1 MESAEDSYEETVGIL
16 LDLKTSIARSAKDE
30 LNKYEIFHVVSH
42 AVYLQSRPLRMRNNP
57 LCSNLSAQR

>member
-30 LNKYEIFHVVSH
+30 LNKYKIFCVVIN
-42 AVYLQSRPLRMRNNP
+42 AVHPQSCPLRIRNNP

>member
-30 LNKYEIFHVVSH
+30 LNKYRIFYVVIN
-42 AVYLQSRPLRMRNNP
+42 AVHPHSAV
-57 LCSNLSAQR
+57 LSV

>member
-30 LNKYEIFHVVSH
+30 LNKYKIFCVVIN
-42 AVYLQSRPLRMRNNP
+42 AVHPHSAV
-57 LCSNLSAQR
+57 LSV